1 MYEGQKTMR
10 DLEKRE
16 TTKMGREVK
25 DNTFLLIF
33 KFKVGEVKP
42 KENRL
47 QVTGRGGREVGAQ
60 ED

>member
-1 MYEGQKTMR
+1 MR